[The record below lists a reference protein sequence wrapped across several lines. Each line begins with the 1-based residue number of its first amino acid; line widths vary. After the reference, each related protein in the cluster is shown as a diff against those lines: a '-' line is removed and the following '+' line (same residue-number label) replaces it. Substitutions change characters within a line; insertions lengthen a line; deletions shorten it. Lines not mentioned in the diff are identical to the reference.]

1 MLNTKISRRV
11 FIGSSAFVITASL
24 FACAENK
31 STGVMKISEKGQFF
45 DAKQLTVLHD
55 IAEIMIPKTDTPGA
69 TDAHVIPVLDALMLT
84 WASEDT
90 KQKYINIIQQVEQ
103 LALDTY
109 KAAYLDSLP
118 SERKTLLTELD
129 KQAFAN
135 EASALSQNY
144 RKLKEMIFHVYYT
157 SEEANPDFVLIPGE
171 YKGCL
176 SKAEY
181 EQMLDKR
188 LGRAS

>member
-1 MLNTKISRRV
+1 MLNTKITRRV
-11 FIGSSAFVITASL
+11 FIGTSTFVITASL

-45 DAKQLTVLHD
+45 DAKQLTLLHD
-55 IAEIMIPKTDTPGA
+55 IAEIMIPKTSTPGA

-90 KQKYINIIQQVEQ
+90 KQKYTNIVKQVEQ
-103 LALDTY
+103 LALNTY
-109 KAAYLDSLP
+109 KTAYLDSLLE
-118 SERKTLLTELD
+118 ERKTLLTELD
-129 KQAFAN
+129 KRAFAN
-135 EASALSQNY
+135 KSSDLSQNY

-157 SEEANPDFVLIPGE
+157 SKEANPDYLPIPGT

-176 SKAEY
+176 SKEDY
-181 EQMLDKR
+181 DQLVNER
-188 LGRAS
+188 LGRVS